1 MQPKARPEKPK
12 ESKYVSIFSD
22 SEPDSDISFRDAAE
36 GLLRQSAERYVV
48 GVDNLT
54 INMDGFS
61 MIDQTAEPEVLLEV
75 LLLQHK
81 AATGDLP
88 AQNATWLDFPA
99 GFRYAESTSYQVRN
113 DGTNITTFAD
123 LIIRLNEIAAKVHEN
138 MKGGIDG
145 PGDFAN
151 LQATTVAGASTVGF
165 EHHLRFSLDVTGQL
179 SVHGSR
185 LFWATHM
192 IHIPKK
198 KYQRI
203 FLGTDWRAS
212 EDQRILSLSPF
223 VEGQGFGDYLGTVV
237 TDDASAVADSTKIL
251 AVLPSGERAYVLRWS
266 EVDLG
271 KFNAQV
277 GNTAWL
283 TYLQTDAAPNKAW
296 RELKASFKYSGN
308 LYSTLDRRVC
318 IEVGTSLPL
327 KNSPLVED
335 NVEASDFILGRFF
348 INPGMTIENDEHGAF
363 RKTGHHGPSV
373 YTLMD
378 GTQRV
383 LYHQLHPQQKITT
396 MRVKLYARVRTY
408 DDASDTWSMRVIS
421 LPTQL
426 TDWWHIR
433 LHFKEIEGGSM

>member
-145 PGDFAN
+145 PGDFAY

-223 VEGQGFGDYLGTVV
+223 DTGFGSRLGVV
-237 TDDASAVADSTKIL
+237 ETDNASQNPDPTKLL
-251 AVLPSGERAYVLRWS
+251 AILPSGERAYVRLWN
-266 EVDLG
+266 EIDNG
-271 KFNAQV
+271 NFTAQV
-277 GNTAWL
+277 DGAAWL

-296 RELKASFKYSGN
+296 REIKASYKYRGN

-335 NVEASDFILGRFF
+335 NREASDFILGRFF
-348 INPGMTIENDEHGAF
+348 IDPELRIECDEHGAF
-363 RKTGHHGPSV
+363 REIHHHGPSV
-373 YTLMD
+373 HTLMD
-378 GTQRV
+378 GTRRV

-396 MRVKLYARVRTY
+396 MRIKLYARVRTY
-408 DDASDTWSMRVIS
+408 NETTDTWSMRVIS

-433 LHFKEIEGGSM
+433 LHFKEIDTPTK